1 MATVLVVEDDE
12 AIRGAIRLALEEGGH
27 PVAEGSGAGEGLA
40 RLQTSS
46 HPLVALLDHRLGDTQ
61 GDDLALLRAIQA
73 DARLASRHRY
83 VLMTATPLS
92 RLALPDD
99 VRHLLAAP
107 VVSKPFELDDF
118 LATVDAAAA
127 RLPSS

>member
-27 PVAEGSGAGEGLA
+27 LVAEAFGAGEGLA
-40 RLQTSS
+40 RLQTRS
-46 HPLVALLDHRLGDTQ
+46 HPLVAILVHRLGDTQ

-73 DARLASRHRY
+73 DTRLVRRHRY
-83 VLMTATPLS
+83 VLMAATHLS
-92 RLALPDD
+92 RLALPKDEQQ
-99 VRHLLAAP
+99 LLGAP
-107 VVSKPFELDDF
+107 VVSKPFDLDEF

-127 RLPSS
+127 RLPAS